1 MDGRLALLFFAVGL
15 FDMKTNDC
23 ETGCLARTP
32 AQEAISL
39 SFGDVIF
46 QENTIGREAYLRYDM
61 GTSFGPFQPTM
72 GLSVTDSND
81 IWVGFGAT
89 HTTHF
94 WQSPSGAGAYA
105 QLHFM
110 PEFYAQGSGPDLG
123 LPLEFRSGA
132 ELGYQAKNGVRVGVS
147 YDDRSNGDISSVN
160 PGLETLQFRVT
171 VPLN

>member
-32 AQEAISL
+32 AQQAISL

-46 QENTIGREAYLRYDM
+46 QENTIGREA
-61 GTSFGPFQPTM
+61 
-72 GLSVTDSND
+72 
-81 IWVGFGAT
+81 FGAT
-89 HTTHF
+89 HTTRF
-94 WQSPSGAGAYA
+94 WESRSGAGAYA

-110 PEFYAQGSGPDLG
+110 PGFYAQGSGPDLG

-132 ELGYQAKNGVRVGVS
+132 EIGYQAKNGVRMGVS
-147 YDDRSNGDISSVN
+147 YDHRSNGDISSVN

>member
-81 IWVGFGAT
+81 IWVGFCAT

-94 WQSPSGAGAYA
+94 WQSPSGAGA
-105 QLHFM
+105 
-110 PEFYAQGSGPDLG
+110 YAQGSGPDLG

-132 ELGYQAKNGVRVGVS
+132 ELGYQAKNGVGVS
-147 YDDRSNGDISSVN
+147 YDHRSNGDISSLN